1 MSVEVVK
8 IANKNLN
15 LPLLFDQL
23 QAAGLTQQ
31 GLLVA
36 GFEHVGNQRYRP
48 LTVRTVIGRSG
59 DVEDFADP
67 GELRFRF
74 ADVLSSAEDT
84 ALDGVLAAHDATQ
97 NSSDQD
103 NKQDDADAV
112 APLVANY
119 RDWGTLTAAQ
129 KDNNARQLTRLVA
142 RLLDSTQDL

>member
-1 MSVEVVK
+1 MADVTKFAVK
-8 IANKNLN
+8 NIN

-31 GLLVA
+31 GLLMA

-48 LTVRTVIGRSG
+48 LATRTVIGRSG

-74 ADVLSSAEDT
+74 PDVLTTAENT
-84 ALDGVLAAHDATQ
+84 ALNSVLDAHDATQ
-97 NSSDQD
+97 TSGAQD
-103 NKQDDADAV
+103 NTQSDADAV
-112 APLVANY
+112 APRVSNY
-119 RDWGTLTAAQ
+119 RDWATLTAAQ
-129 KDNNARQLTRLVA
+129 KDNNARQVTRLVA